1 MFEEALAVSARQIGE
16 RIKARRRELRVT
28 QPHLA
33 ELAGVSVNTVCKVER
48 GQGNPT
54 LGVLLRIAE
63 ILGLEL
69 SLDVRKGKINA

>member
-1 MFEEALAVSARQIGE
+1 MSSRQIGE

-33 ELAGVSVNTVCKVER
+33 ELAEVSVNTVCKLER

-54 LGVLLRIAE
+54 LDVLLRIAE
-63 ILGLEL
+63 VLGLEL
-69 SLDVRKGKINA
+69 SLDVRKGTMNA